1 MNSINKKEVLYRLQ
15 NLRESPVRS
24 KEERVR
30 RIYENLL
37 TGINHYETI
46 AERVAKLEGKSFDV
60 KDNTDPQMTENG
72 LICNL
77 FLDKIS
83 PYRIFSK
90 GKYIVQKIQQ
100 ILSRTNQVV

>member
-1 MNSINKKEVLYRLQ
+1 MRMNSINKKEVLYRLQ

-46 AERVAKLEGKSFDV
+46 AERVAKL
-60 KDNTDPQMTENG
+60 
-72 LICNL
+72 
-77 FLDKIS
+77 
-83 PYRIFSK
+83 
-90 GKYIVQKIQQ
+90 
-100 ILSRTNQVV
+100 